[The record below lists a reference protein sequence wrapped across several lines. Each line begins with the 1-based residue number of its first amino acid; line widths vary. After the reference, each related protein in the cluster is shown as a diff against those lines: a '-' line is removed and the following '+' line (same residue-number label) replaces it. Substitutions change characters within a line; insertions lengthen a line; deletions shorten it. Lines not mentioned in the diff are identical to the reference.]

1 MPTVPTAVAQR
12 WGRSNWA
19 SFSGR
24 NILDLEG
31 RKEGLSDG
39 QKAAGQKAARWSR
52 RMSGSR
58 SLRRALRPDVMI
70 ELPGGLLLGELSE

>member
-1 MPTVPTAVAQR
+1 MPTIPTAVAQR

-31 RKEGLSDG
+31 RKEGLSE
-39 QKAAGQKAARWSR
+39 QVARWSR

-58 SLRRALRPDVMI
+58 TLRRALRPDVII